1 MYHYSLQYIHSLD
14 HTVKLIIHLRAEH
27 FRWWEV
33 KGVKDR
39 LQVTVYYIISAS
51 LLDNIRVTL
60 IYDTMFSPHCF
71 PSLITKGHIY
81 FFLG

>member
-1 MYHYSLQYIHSLD
+1 MYHYFLQYIHSLD

-39 LQVTVYYIISAS
+39 LQVTVYYIISVS
-51 LLDNIRVTL
+51 LVDNIGITS
-60 IYDTMFSPHCF
+60 IYETKFSPYCRH
-71 PSLITKGHIY
+71 SLPKVISVW
-81 FFLG
+81 F

>member
-1 MYHYSLQYIHSLD
+1 MYHYFLQYIHSLD

-39 LQVTVYYIISAS
+39 LQVTVYYIISVS
-51 LLDNIRVTL
+51 LVDNIGITS
-60 IYDTMFSPHCF
+60 IYETNFSPYCRH
-71 PSLITKGHIY
+71 SLPKVISVW
-81 FFLG
+81 F